1 MIKAS
6 GVVLVFLLLLILI
19 YFLRSETLE
28 NFIVFV
34 DDVVIP
40 AACYNYLVS
49 NGKNYFLLNT
59 KKIIDGITNPLTF
72 KTKLDAINYLKTIK
86 CPVDIPFVDLVM
98 KKSNDDPTISYER
111 QCNKKISTNLFNL
124 DVCGQYGSDN
134 DTISKKYLNK
144 LNKIENDKKI
154 FADYNLETC
163 MIDQVMKEDP
173 KLDDT
178 NFKNYF
184 SQYFNNLN
192 TNIDEKFLYITE

>member
-1 MIKAS
+1 MIKIS
-6 GVVLVFLLLLILI
+6 GAILVFLLLLILI

-34 DDVVIP
+34 DVVVIP
-40 AACYNYLVS
+40 ASCYNYLVS

-72 KTKLDAINYLKTIK
+72 KTKLDAIKYLKTMK

-124 DVCGQYGSDN
+124 DVCSQYGSDN

-144 LNKIENDKKI
+144 LNNIENDKKI